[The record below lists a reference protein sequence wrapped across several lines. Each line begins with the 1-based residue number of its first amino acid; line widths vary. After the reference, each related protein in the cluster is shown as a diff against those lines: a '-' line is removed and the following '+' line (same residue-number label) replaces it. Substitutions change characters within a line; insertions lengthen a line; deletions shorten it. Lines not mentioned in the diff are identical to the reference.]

1 MVRRKEREE
10 REGGKD
16 SMKEGEGGREW
27 ERETESPM
35 KYLDTKA
42 MG

>member
-1 MVRRKEREE
+1 MVRRKERKE

-27 ERETESPM
+27 ERESPM